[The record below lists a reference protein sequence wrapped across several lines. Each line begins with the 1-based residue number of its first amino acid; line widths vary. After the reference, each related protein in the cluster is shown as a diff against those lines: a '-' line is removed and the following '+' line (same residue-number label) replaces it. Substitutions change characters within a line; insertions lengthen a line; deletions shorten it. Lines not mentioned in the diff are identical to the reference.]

1 MKETIRYSES
11 FKQKVVNELSKG
23 KFPST
28 HEASKAYG
36 ITGSS
41 TVRAWVKK
49 YGRTDLLSKVIRV
62 ESENDIDEVEALKK
76 HIAELQKT
84 VTELAISDV
93 MNKAY
98 FEIAC
103 DDFGITDKESF
114 KKKVGAKLSSE
125 SGL

>member
-1 MKETIRYSES
+1 MKDTIRYSES
-11 FKQKVVNELSKG
+11 FKQKVVNEISKG
-23 KFPST
+23 KFISSG
-28 HEASKAYG
+28 EASQAYG
-36 ITGSS
+36 ISGSC
-41 TVRAWVKK
+41 TVRAWIKK
-49 YGRTDLLSKVIRV
+49 YGRTDLLPRVIRV
-62 ESENDIDEVEALKK
+62 ESEKDIDEIKALKK